1 VQKIVLLDEELAPVN
16 PQYGGELTVKD
27 VLMAQMSNV
36 KSSVRALRYVE
47 GTWEQRLKAYRELL
61 EENEEYLLNG
71 LHEKPREDEDMPF

>member
-1 VQKIVLLDEELAPVN
+1 
-16 PQYGGELTVKD
+16 VKD

-61 EENEEYLLNG
+61 EENEDYIFRSLG
-71 LHEKPREDEDMPF
+71 LPAHEEEEPF